1 MTSIEQ
7 FINDVIQDSIST
19 KTALL
24 QRCVHEILETG
35 LELARSIRAGG
46 KILFCGNGGSAA
58 DAQHL
63 AAELVGRLRRERR
76 PLAGIALT
84 TDTSILTAVGN
95 DYAFKDIFARQVH
108 AIGLPG
114 DALVGIS
121 TSGNSEN
128 ILAAVEVARKQGLV
142 TIGLLGSDG
151 GKITP
156 HVDYKVIVPA
166 KDTQRIQE
174 CHILIG
180 HIWMELIEQELF
192 GR

>member
-1 MTSIEQ
+1 MNHNEQ
-7 FINDVIQDSIST
+7 LIREVIQQSIAA
-19 KTALL
+19 KNLLL
-24 QRCVHEILETG
+24 QKCVHEIFETG
-35 LELARSIRAGG
+35 LELARSVRAGG

-76 PLAGIALT
+76 PLSGIALT
-84 TDTSILTAVGN
+84 TDASILTAIGN
-95 DYAFKDIFARQVH
+95 DYAFKEIFSRQVQ

-114 DALVGIS
+114 DVLVGIS

-128 ILAAVEVARKQGLV
+128 VTAAAQAARKQGLITV
-142 TIGLLGSDG
+142 GLLGNDG
-151 GKITP
+151 GKIATI
-156 HVDYKVIVPA
+156 VDYKVVVPA

-180 HIWMELIEQELF
+180 HIWMEMVEQEIF

>member
-1 MTSIEQ
+1 MTPTEQ
-7 FINDVIQDSIST
+7 FIRETIQESINA
-19 KTALL
+19 KAILL
-24 QRCVHEILETG
+24 QKCVGGILETG
-35 LELARSIRAGG
+35 IELARAIRAGG

-76 PLAGIALT
+76 PLPAMALT
-84 TDTSILTAVGN
+84 TDTSILTAIGN
-95 DYAFKDIFARQVH
+95 DYAFKDIFTRQVQ
-108 AIGLPG
+108 ALGLPG
-114 DALVGIS
+114 DVLVGIS

-128 ILAAVEVARKQGLV
+128 VLAATQAGRKQGV
-142 TIGLLGSDG
+142 ITVGLLGNDG
-151 GKITP
+151 GKIAP
-156 HVDYKVIVPA
+156 AVDHKVIVPA

-192 GR
+192 GH

>member
-1 MTSIEQ
+1 MNQTEQ
-7 FINDVIQDSIST
+7 FIRETIEASINV
-19 KTALL
+19 KNILL

-63 AAELVGRLRRERR
+63 AAELVGHLRRERR
-76 PLAGIALT
+76 PLAGLALT

-95 DYAFKDIFARQVH
+95 DYAFRDIFVRQVQ
-108 AIGLPG
+108 ALGLPG
-114 DALVGIS
+114 DVLVGIS

-128 ILAAVEVARKQGLV
+128 VLTAAQTARKQGLITV
-142 TIGLLGSDG
+142 GLLGRDG
-151 GKITP
+151 GKIAP
-156 HVDYKVIVPA
+156 VVDHKVIVPSN
-166 KDTQRIQE
+166 DSQRIQE
-174 CHILIG
+174 CHILTG
-180 HIWMELIEQELF
+180 HIWMEIIEQELF